1 MTINRFNTVIVG
13 GGLAGI
19 VSAIELAEAG
29 LKVAVLDRQ
38 NYRKTASFYAQG
50 GIAAIISKDDSID
63 LHVNDTNIASGNIA
77 DLESVYKV
85 VSNSPKAIE
94 WLEQH
99 GVVFDRTENNQYSLH
114 LEGGH
119 SKHRI
124 LHIKDYTGKAILTS
138 LYNAAVKIDNI
149 TILDNYSAFELI
161 TNSNICSGLYAYNHL
176 AQQVESFE
184 AENVVLAS
192 GGASGIYK
200 YVTSATAGIGGIMAM
215 AYEAGCELDNL
226 EFTQFHP
233 TCFFCDDNRPLL
245 ISEAIRG
252 SGAVLE
258 RYNGKKIMENIHPQ
272 RDLAPRD
279 IVARQIY
286 LNMQKGHDIYL
297 NATHL
302 SASQWENAFPYIYQK
317 LLNNNIDP
325 SKDRIPISPAAHYS
339 CGGIKVGSNSQT
351 NIKNLYAVGEVSCTG
366 LHGSNRLASN
376 SLLECIVYGLASS
389 DDIISN
395 RDSTSTISKNES
407 KEFKILKTETDF
419 SKHIA
424 QVRQIMWDYVGLAR
438 NENKLLKAKKLLVKI
453 EQEIIQN
460 FPKETFDYEFDS
472 FKKLL
477 LVAQLTVD
485 SAIDQKQSIGSHYID
500 DNLISKLKG

>member
-1 MTINRFNTVIVG
+1 MIISKYDTVIVG

-50 GIAAIISKDDSID
+50 GIAAIVSEDDSID
-63 LHVNDTNIASGNIA
+63 LHVNDTNLASGKAA

-99 GVVFDRTENNQYSLH
+99 GVVFDRTENNEYSLH

-119 SKHRI
+119 SRHRI
-124 LHIKDYTGKAILTS
+124 LHIKDYTGKAVLSS
-138 LYNAAVKIDNI
+138 LYKRASEIDNI
-149 TILDNYSAFELI
+149 TILYNYSAFELM
-161 TNSNICSGLYAYNHL
+161 TTSSTCNGLYIYNHSTS
-176 AQQVESFE
+176 QIESFE
-184 AENVVLAS
+184 AENIILAS

-200 YVTSATAGIGGIMAM
+200 YVTSATAGIGDIMAM

-286 LNMQKGHDIYL
+286 LNMQNGHDIYL

-302 SASQWENAFPYIYQK
+302 SADQWENAFPYIYQK

-325 SKDRIPISPAAHYS
+325 SKDRIIISPAAHYS
-339 CGGIKVGSNSQT
+339 CGGIKVDSNSQT
-351 NIKNLYAVGEVSCTG
+351 SINNLYAVGEVSCTG

-389 DDIISN
+389 NDIISN
-395 RDSTSTISKNES
+395 FNSARSVVKFENV
-407 KEFKILKTETDF
+407 EFKIVKDEIDY
-419 SKHIA
+419 SEYIA
-424 QVRQIMWDYVGLAR
+424 QVRQIMWDYVGLVR
-438 NENKLLKAKKLLVKI
+438 SEKRLLRAKDLLFKI
-453 EQEIIQN
+453 QKETIQN
-460 FPKETFDYEFDS
+460 HIAKIFNYEFDS

-477 LVAQLTVD
+477 LLAQFTVD
-485 SAIDQKQSIGSHYID
+485 SAIRQKQSIGSHYID
-500 DNLISKLKG
+500 NDSICK

>member
-1 MTINRFNTVIVG
+1 MMTESRYNTIIVG

-19 VSAIELAEAG
+19 VSAIDLAEAG
-29 LKVAVLDRQ
+29 LKVLILDNQ

-50 GIAAIISKDDSID
+50 GIAAIVSKEDSID
-63 LHVNDTNIASGNIA
+63 LHVNDTNLASGNVA
-77 DLESVYKV
+77 DLDSVYQV
-85 VSNSPKAIE
+85 VSNSPKAIK
-94 WLEQH
+94 WLEDH
-99 GVVFDRTENNQYSLH
+99 GVIFDRASDGKYSLH

-124 LHIKDYTGKAILTS
+124 LHIKDYTGKAILSS
-138 LYNAAVKIDNI
+138 LYKTASKNSNI
-149 TILDNYSAFELI
+149 TILNDYSVFELI
-161 TNSNICSGLYAYNHL
+161 TDSNSCNGVYTYNHTS
-176 AQQVESFE
+176 QYVSTFE
-184 AENVVLAS
+184 AENIILAG

-200 YVTSATAGIGGIMAM
+200 YVTSATAGIGSIMAM

-233 TCFFCDDNRPLL
+233 TCFFCNDNRPLL

-286 LNMQKGHDIYL
+286 LNMQKGYDIYL

-302 SASQWENAFPYIYQK
+302 SSSQWENAFPYIYQK

-339 CGGIKVGSNSQT
+339 CGGIKVDHTAQT
-351 NIKNLYAVGEVSCTG
+351 SIKNLYAVGEVSCTG

-389 DDIISN
+389 NYIVTNKETIKN
-395 RDSTSTISKNES
+395 VVKKYTSK
-407 KEFKILKTETDF
+407 FKVIKKRSDF
-419 SKHIA
+419 SNYTRQIK
-424 QVRQIMWDYVGLAR
+424 QIMWDYVGLVR
-438 NENKLLKAKKLLVKI
+438 SQSKLIKAKQLLI
-453 EQEIIQN
+453 EIEKELVLSCKN
-460 FPKETFDYEFDS
+460 ETFDYEADK

-477 LVAQLTVD
+477 LLAQLTVQ
-485 SAIDQKQSIGSHYID
+485 SAINQKQSIGSHCLD
-500 DNLISKLKG
+500 DTLL

>member
-1 MTINRFNTVIVG
+1 MMINKYDTVIVG

-19 VSAIELAEAG
+19 VSAIELAEHG
-29 LKVAVLDRQ
+29 FKVGVLDRQ

-50 GIAAIISKDDSID
+50 GIAAIVSEDDSID
-63 LHVNDTNIASGNIA
+63 LHVNDTNLAGGNVA

-99 GVVFDRTENNQYSLH
+99 GVVFDRTDDGGYSLH

-124 LHIKDYTGKAILTS
+124 LHIKDYTGKAILSS
-138 LYNAAVKIDNI
+138 LYKTASENNNI
-149 TILDNYSAFELI
+149 TVLNGYSAFELI
-161 TNSNICSGLYAYNHL
+161 TNFNTCNGLYAYNHDT
-176 AQQVESFE
+176 QQVDSFE
-184 AENVVLAS
+184 ANNIVLAS

-200 YVTSATAGIGGIMAM
+200 YVTSATAGIGGIMTM
-215 AYEAGCELDNL
+215 AYEDGCELQNL
-226 EFTQFHP
+226 EFMQFHP

-258 RYNGKKIMENIHPQ
+258 RYNGKKIMEDIHPQ

-302 SASQWENAFPYIYQK
+302 NASQWESAFPYIYHK
-317 LLNNNIDP
+317 LLKNNIDP

-339 CGGIKVGSNSQT
+339 CGGIKVDGNSQT
-351 NIKNLYAVGEVSCTG
+351 SIKNLYAVGEVSCTG
-366 LHGSNRLASN
+366 LHGANRLASN

-389 DDIISN
+389 DDIILN
-395 RDSTSTISKNES
+395 NVNNLDIEKNISKTFIVIKNE
-407 KEFKILKTETDF
+407 IDF
-419 SKHIA
+419 SRYTA
-424 QVRQIMWDYVGLAR
+424 QVRQIMWDYIGVVR
-438 NENKLLKAKKLLVKI
+438 NKKKLQKAKELLS
-453 EQEIIQN
+453 IIK
-460 FPKETFDYEFDS
+460 KETIQDYEQNLFDYEYDS
-472 FKKLL
+472 FRKLL
-477 LVAQLTVD
+477 LLAELTVD
-485 SAIDQKQSIGSHYID
+485 SAIGCKNSIGSHYVD
-500 DNLISKLKG
+500 DNLA

>member
-1 MTINRFNTVIVG
+1 MIIDKYDIVIVG

-19 VSAIELAEAG
+19 VSAIELAEHDF
-29 LKVAVLDRQ
+29 KVAILDKQ

-50 GIAAIISKDDSID
+50 GIAAIVSEDDSID
-63 LHVNDTNIASGNIA
+63 LHVNDTNLASGNVA

-85 VSNSPKAIE
+85 VSNSPKAIK
-94 WLEQH
+94 WLERH
-99 GVVFDRTENNQYSLH
+99 GVVFDRTKDNKYSLH

-124 LHIKDYTGKAILTS
+124 LHIKDYTGKAILSS
-138 LYNAAVKIDNI
+138 LYKTASENSNI

-161 TNSNICSGLYAYNHL
+161 TNYDYCNGLNAYNHYT
-176 AQQVESFE
+176 QQVDNFE
-184 AENVVLAS
+184 ANNIILAS

-200 YVTSATAGIGGIMAM
+200 YVTSATAGRGDIMAM
-215 AYEAGCELDNL
+215 AYEAGCELQNL

-233 TCFFCDDNRPLL
+233 TCFFCDDSRPLL

-258 RYNGKKIMENIHPQ
+258 RENGKKIMEGVHPQ

-302 SASQWENAFPYIYQK
+302 SASQWENAFPYIYNK
-317 LLNNNIDP
+317 LIKNNIDP
-325 SKDRIPISPAAHYS
+325 SRDRIPISPAAHYS
-339 CGGIKVGSNSQT
+339 CGGIRFDNNSQT
-351 NIKNLYAVGEVSCTG
+351 SIKNLYAVGEVSCTG

-389 DDIISN
+389 KEIISN
-395 RDSTSTISKNES
+395 KDSLTNVVKSDNVKIEIFK
-407 KEFKILKTETDF
+407 KEADF
-419 SKHIA
+419 DHDIA
-424 QVRQIMWDYVGLAR
+424 QVRQIMWDYVGLVRTQKKLIKA
-438 NENKLLKAKKLLVKI
+438 KDLLLKM
-453 EQEIIQN
+453 Q
-460 FPKETFDYEFDS
+460 KETIQDNTTKTFNYELDS

-477 LVAQLTVD
+477 LLAQLTVD
-485 SAIDQKQSIGSHYID
+485 SAIRQKQSIGSHYILED
-500 DNLISKLKG
+500 

>member
-1 MTINRFNTVIVG
+1 MIINKYDTVIVG

-29 LKVAVLDRQ
+29 LKVAVLDSQ

-50 GIAAIISKDDSID
+50 GIAAIVSEDDSID
-63 LHVNDTNIASGNIA
+63 LHVNDTNLASGNVA

-99 GVVFDRTENNQYSLH
+99 GVVFDRTKNYKYSLH

-124 LHIKDYTGKAILTS
+124 LHIKDYTGKAILSS
-138 LYNAAVKIDNI
+138 LYKTASEIDNI
-149 TILDNYSAFELI
+149 TILDSYSAFELM
-161 TNSNICSGLYAYNHL
+161 TDFNTCNGLYAYNHST
-176 AQQVESFE
+176 QQVDSFE
-184 AENVVLAS
+184 AENIILAS

-215 AYEAGCELDNL
+215 AYEAGCELQNL

-258 RYNGKKIMENIHPQ
+258 RYNGSKVMENIHSQ

-286 LNMQKGHDIYL
+286 LNMQKGHEIYL

-302 SASQWENAFPYIYQK
+302 SASQWENAFPYIYNK
-317 LLNNNIDP
+317 LLQNNIDP

-339 CGGIKVGSNSQT
+339 CGGIKVDSNSQT
-351 NIKNLYAVGEVSCTG
+351 SIKNLYAVGEVSCTG
-366 LHGSNRLASN
+366 LHGANRLASN

-389 DDIISN
+389 DDIISK
-395 RDSTSTISKNES
+395 RGSVSCISKSENV
-407 KEFKILKTETDF
+407 EFKVVEIQSDF
-419 SKHIA
+419 SQHIA
-424 QVRQIMWDYVGLAR
+424 QVRQIMWDCVGLVR
-438 NENKLLKAKKLLVKI
+438 NESKLLKAKDLLAEI
-453 EQEIIQN
+453 ERETLQN
-460 FPKETFDYEFDS
+460 ISKETFNYKFDS

-477 LVAQLTVD
+477 LLAQLTVD
-485 SAIDQKQSIGSHYID
+485 SAINQKQSIGSHYLQV
-500 DNLISKLKG
+500 N

>member
-1 MTINRFNTVIVG
+1 MIINKFDTVIVG
-13 GGLAGI
+13 GGLAGV
-19 VSAIELAEAG
+19 VSAIELAESG
-29 LKVAVLDRQ
+29 LQVAILDSQ

-50 GIAAIISKDDSID
+50 GIAAIVSKDDSID
-63 LHVNDTNIASGNIA
+63 LHVNDTNLASGNVA
-77 DLESVYKV
+77 DLESVHKV

-99 GVVFDRTENNQYSLH
+99 GVVFDRAKDGKYSLH

-124 LHIKDYTGKAILTS
+124 LHIKDYTGKAILSS
-138 LYNAAVKIDNI
+138 LYKTASEIDNI
-149 TILDNYSAFELI
+149 TILNDYSVFKLMVD
-161 TNSNICSGLYAYNHL
+161 SNRCNGLYGYNHTTK
-176 AQQVESFE
+176 QVEGF
-184 AENVVLAS
+184 AARNTILAS

-200 YVTSATAGIGGIMAM
+200 YVTSATAGIGSIMAM
-215 AYEAGCELDNL
+215 ANEAGCELQNL

-286 LNMQKGHDIYL
+286 LNMQKGHEIYL

-302 SASQWENAFPYIYQK
+302 SASQWESAFPYIYHK
-317 LLNNNIDP
+317 LLANNIDP
-325 SKDRIPISPAAHYS
+325 SRDRIPISPAAHYS
-339 CGGIKVGSNSQT
+339 CGGVKVGNDSQT
-351 NIKNLYAVGEVSCTG
+351 SIKSLYAVGEVSCTG

-395 RDSTSTISKNES
+395 HNSAKSVAKFENI
-407 KEFKILKTETDF
+407 EFEIVKDEIDY
-419 SKHIA
+419 SYYIA
-424 QVRQIMWDYVGLAR
+424 QVRQIMWDYVGLVR
-438 NENKLLKAKKLLVKI
+438 NEKKLLKAKDLLANIEVKTL
-453 EQEIIQN
+453 QNTSKEI
-460 FPKETFDYEFDS
+460 FDYKTDS

-477 LVAQLTVD
+477 LLAQLTVN
-485 SAIDQKQSIGSHYID
+485 SAINQKRSIGSHY
-500 DNLISKLKG
+500 LSE